1 MRRRDA
7 GLRMLALMG
16 MGLAF
21 AAGATGVV
29 EAFQPPPGS
38 SEPTPVLDGVQIE
51 IDGVKINGD
60 LLTILDYGLKTR
72 LPEEKVYTKDVV
84 AMVKQKQLPP
94 ELVLSTFHWARK
106 KPKNHVRYFEQALR
120 VRASN
125 IGIGVPRIANATLP
139 SNVTGTNSS
148 VGP

>member
-7 GLRMLALMG
+7 GLRMLAM

-21 AAGATGVV
+21 AASATGLGVV
-29 EAFQPPPGS
+29 KAFQPPPGAS
-38 SEPTPVLDGVQIE
+38 DPTPVIQGVQIE
-51 IDGVKINGD
+51 IDGVKIDGD
-60 LLTILDYGLKTR
+60 LQTILDYGLKTR
-72 LPEEKVYTKDVV
+72 LPEEKVYTKDIVE
-84 AMVKQKQLPP
+84 MVKQKQLPP

-106 KPKNHVRYFEQALR
+106 KPKNHVRYFEQALI
-120 VRASN
+120 VRAKT
-125 IGIGVPRIANATLP
+125 IGIGAPRIANATLP